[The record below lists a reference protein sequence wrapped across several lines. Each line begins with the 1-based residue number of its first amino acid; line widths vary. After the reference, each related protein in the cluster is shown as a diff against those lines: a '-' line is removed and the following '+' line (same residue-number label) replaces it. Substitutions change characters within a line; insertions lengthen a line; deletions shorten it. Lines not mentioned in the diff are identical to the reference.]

1 MSAKRRG
8 RGIDLQYFSM
18 ILPQLIGFLVFSIYP
33 IYWIIKLAFYRWPGF
48 GDMTFVGVSNF
59 VRIFNGSNPEFWTAL
74 VNTLL
79 LTFGKLLIELPLAL
93 FLALFVNQKFLKGR
107 DFFRTVFFLPTMI
120 SAAILALIFSF
131 IFASHNGIVN
141 SVLTHMNLI
150 ESPINFWDTRL
161 KGMLIIATAS
171 IWQGFGINMIFFLSG
186 LQSIPE
192 QLYESA
198 TLDGANNAQ
207 QLWHITLPQLAP
219 VLQTVFMLAMV
230 STMKVADVVMVLT
243 NGAPGGKTDVLMSY
257 VYKKFFQV
265 SGFRPQYGFAASI
278 GVVTAL
284 IIAVITVLY
293 LYATRKVNSM
303 EDK

>member
-1 MSAKRRG
+1 MNSKRRG
-8 RGIDLQYFSM
+8 YGINFQYFSM
-18 ILPQLIGFLVFSIYP
+18 ILPQLIGFFVFSIYP
-33 IYWIIKLAFYRWPGF
+33 IYWIIKLSFFQWPGY
-48 GDMTFVGVSNF
+48 GNMSFVGIQNF
-59 VRIFNGSNPEFWTAL
+59 TRLLNGSNPEFWTAL
-74 VNTLL
+74 ANTLF
-79 LTFGKLLIELPLAL
+79 LTFGKLAVELPLAL

-131 IFASHNGIVN
+131 IFASHNGIIN
-141 SVLTHMNLI
+141 SLLTKMNLI

-161 KGMLIIATAS
+161 KGMLIIAIAS

-192 QLYESA
+192 HLYESA

-207 QLWHITLPQLAP
+207 QFWHITLPQLAP
-219 VLQTVFMLAMV
+219 ILQTVFMLAMV

-265 SGFRPQYGFAASI
+265 SGFRPQYGLAASI
-278 GVVTAL
+278 GVISAL
-284 IIAVITVLY
+284 IIAVITVMY
-293 LYATRKVNSM
+293 LYATRKANSL
-303 EDK
+303 EE

>member
-1 MSAKRRG
+1 
-8 RGIDLQYFSM
+8 
-18 ILPQLIGFLVFSIYP
+18 
-33 IYWIIKLAFYRWPGF
+33 
-48 GDMTFVGVSNF
+48 
-59 VRIFNGSNPEFWTAL
+59 
-74 VNTLL
+74 
-79 LTFGKLLIELPLAL
+79 
-93 FLALFVNQKFLKGR
+93 
-107 DFFRTVFFLPTMI
+107 MI

-131 IFASHNGIVN
+131 IFASHNGIIN
-141 SVLTHMNLI
+141 SLLTKMNLI

-192 QLYESA
+192 YLYESA
-198 TLDGANNAQ
+198 TMEGATNAQ

-219 VLQTVFMLAMV
+219 ILQTVFMLAMV

-265 SGFRPQYGFAASI
+265 SGFRPQYGLAASI
-278 GVVTAL
+278 GVVSAI

-293 LYATRKVNSM
+293 LYATRKANSL
-303 EDK
+303 EE